1 LPYAAGVPDG
11 WERSRDVITTDLDDE
26 LVLLEPATGALFS
39 LNEVG
44 RVIWNELATA
54 SSIALIASAVTE
66 VFEIDEATAEADVRR
81 LVAELAE
88 AGLVRDRSGSC
99 S

>member
-1 LPYAAGVPDG
+1 MSGR

-26 LVLLEPATGALFS
+26 LVLLDPATGALFS

-44 RVIWNELATA
+44 RVIWSELATA
-54 SSIALIASAVTE
+54 SSMALIARAVTD
-66 VFEIDEATAEADVRR
+66 VFEVDDATAEADVHR

-88 AGLVRDRSGSC
+88 AGLVRDRNGTC